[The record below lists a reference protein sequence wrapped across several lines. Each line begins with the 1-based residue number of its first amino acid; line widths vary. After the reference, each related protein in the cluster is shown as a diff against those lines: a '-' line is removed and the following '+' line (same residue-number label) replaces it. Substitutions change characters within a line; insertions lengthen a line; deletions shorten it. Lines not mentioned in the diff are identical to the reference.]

1 MAELLILITGG
12 ARSGKSTKALSL
24 AAPYGE
30 KLFVATAEALDD
42 EMRARIDRHRA
53 ERGEAWKTIE
63 EPLDL
68 ARAMRI
74 DPDAVAI
81 VDCMTLWVSNAMA
94 ANLDIEGALDDFI
107 AAARQRRA
115 PVIVVTNEV
124 GMGIVPVYESARRF
138 RDLAGLTN
146 QRVAA
151 AADEV
156 WLMVCGIGMSLKTPA
171 AAP

>member
-1 MAELLILITGG
+1 MAERLILITGG
-12 ARSGKSTKALSL
+12 ARSGKSAKALSL

-30 KLFVATAEALDD
+30 KLFVATAQGLDD
-42 EMRARIDRHRA
+42 EMRARIGRHRA
-53 ERGEAWKTIE
+53 ERGESWKTIE

-68 ARAMRI
+68 ARAMLV
-74 DPDAVAI
+74 DPEAVAV
-81 VDCMTLWVSNAMA
+81 VDCMTLWVSNAME
-94 ANLDIEGALDDFI
+94 ANIDIEGALDDFI

-124 GMGIVPVYESARRF
+124 GLGIVPVYESARRF

-151 AADEV
+151 AADAV
-156 WLMVCGIGMSLKTPA
+156 WLMVCGLGIALKTSATGP
-171 AAP
+171 

>member
-1 MAELLILITGG
+1 MAERLILITGG

-24 AAPYGE
+24 AEPYPQ
-30 KLFVATAEALDD
+30 KLFVATAEARDE
-42 EMRARIDRHRA
+42 EMRARIEHHRA
-53 ERGEAWKTIE
+53 EREESWKTIE

-81 VDCMTLWVSNAMA
+81 VDCLTLWVSNAME
-94 ANLDIEGALDDFI
+94 ANLDIEAALEEFL

-115 PVIVVTNEV
+115 PVIAVTNEV
-124 GMGIVPVYESARRF
+124 GMGIVPLYESARRF

-151 AADEV
+151 AADAV
-156 WLMVCGIGMSLKTPA
+156 WLMACGIGLPLKTLA
-171 AAP
+171 